1 MATVNPF
8 GFLQQWESWYPQSLP
23 VGHLLREAHPDRW
36 LRIYSL
42 PGGRRYP
49 ETDTDWAELV
59 NRQLAAAD
67 VVLGRGAECVLV
79 AAYVGDLPDDR
90 WFSKEFDLAPLALV
104 REDFPEDGSE
114 PEDHALDLWVTPAR
128 WEPSAFEPAIR
139 RRADDRG
146 PAFLLVALATGRV
159 YAPYDGGADLFAPD
173 ARTRLEFRAALRPWV
188 SPRRDGL

>member
-1 MATVNPF
+1 MTADPF
-8 GFLQQWESWYPQSLP
+8 GFLRQWNGWYPESLP
-23 VGHLLREAHPDRW
+23 VGHQLRDVHRDRW

-42 PGGRRYP
+42 PGGQRHP

-59 NRQLAAAD
+59 NRHLTAAD
-67 VVLGRGAECVLV
+67 VVLGRGAECALV
-79 AAYVGDLPDDR
+79 AAFVGDLPDDR
-90 WFSKEFDLAPLALV
+90 WFSREFDLAPLALV

-114 PEDHALDLWVTPAR
+114 PEDHALDLWFASAR
-128 WEPSAFEPAIR
+128 WEPQTFETAIR

-146 PAFLLVALATGRV
+146 PTFLLVALETGRV

-173 ARTRLEFRAALRPWV
+173 PTVTLEIRAALRPWV